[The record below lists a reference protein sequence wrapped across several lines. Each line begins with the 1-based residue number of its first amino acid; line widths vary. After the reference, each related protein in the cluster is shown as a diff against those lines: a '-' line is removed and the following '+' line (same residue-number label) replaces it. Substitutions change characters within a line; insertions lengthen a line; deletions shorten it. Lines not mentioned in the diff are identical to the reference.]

1 MNWSHKRSIF
11 LTKICIWLFVAGYLL
26 VLATCPFLVKSFLC
40 YSSSACEE
48 QSILF
53 IITLYA
59 CAVPV
64 GIILFHLNQLVS
76 AIGNEDI
83 FTASNI
89 RRLRVISWMCG
100 LTGLFCFF
108 SMPYYLPWGIP
119 GCCMILMCL
128 LIRVIKNVFE
138 RAKELKDEND
148 FTI

>member
-1 MNWSHKRSIF
+1 MNWSHKQSIF
-11 LTKICIWLFVAGYLL
+11 LTKICIWLFVAGYLF
-26 VLATCPFLVKSFLC
+26 VLAACPFLVKRFLF
-40 YSSSACEE
+40 YSYTAYRKPPA
-48 QSILF
+48 F
-53 IITLYA
+53 FMITLYA

-64 GIILFHLNQLVS
+64 GIILFRLNQLVE
-76 AIGNEDI
+76 AIGKEDI

-100 LTGLFCFF
+100 ITGLFCFF
-108 SMPYYLPWGIP
+108 SMSYYLPWGIP